1 MYKYAKLILIA
12 FIFALILNQTIA
24 YYIAGGFIISLLL
37 FIFLILLT
45 LIGISIIISEF
56 GDFIYNLFGL
66 SNPEIEN
73 CEEVLSD
80 NVYVENPNVD
90 SNIFEDSG
98 LDITEIEVPDFGS
111 AESIAEILGNLFE

>member
-1 MYKYAKLILIA
+1 M
-12 FIFALILNQTIA
+12 
-24 YYIAGGFIISLLL
+24 
-37 FIFLILLT
+37 T